1 MLRLQ
6 YFVVLAAVAGVMAL
20 TPDTS
25 AASVQLPGGA
35 VMGALLVEQIDGQT
49 FRIDLGP
56 AKGNDARG
64 IVMVHANRF
73 TRFTLTGGVRGFT
86 FVGSL
91 GSSRLGPGMPLT
103 VMLASPRP
111 DGSYPLL
118 ELTTNTR

>member
-1 MLRLQ
+1 
-6 YFVVLAAVAGVMAL
+6 MAL

>member
-1 MLRLQ
+1 
-6 YFVVLAAVAGVMAL
+6 MAL
-20 TPDTS
+20 SPDAS
-25 AASVQLPGGA
+25 AASVRLPGGT

-49 FRIDLGP
+49 LRIDLGP

-64 IVMVHANRF
+64 LVIVHANRF
-73 TRFTLTGGVRGFT
+73 TRFTLTGGLMGFT

-103 VMLASPRP
+103 VMLGNPRL

>member
-1 MLRLQ
+1 MLRLR
-6 YFVVLAAVAGVMAL
+6 YFVALAAVAGVMAL

-49 FRIDLGP
+49 LRIDLGP

-103 VMLASPRP
+103 VMLANPRP

>member
-6 YFVVLAAVAGVMAL
+6 YFVLLAAVAGVMAL

-49 FRIDLGP
+49 LRIDLGP